1 VSTNKDSFSI
11 GGPADVTV
19 SADSPDGNYSH
30 LFEGL
35 TNGVNYY
42 VAVRAVSAAGNSA
55 VGGPAAAMPYGVP
68 TVPVAPTVVA
78 GDAQA
83 TVSMG
88 ATPASQGATIIR
100 WVVSGGDTAG
110 HTVTNKVAAYA
121 DGPTKG
127 GFALSVALGGPNV
140 WGTTWTFTAIPWVQ
154 SANKQIKEGGQ
165 SLESAAVQPKGALGK
180 PTVQIVRQ
188 QGVKGGKASL
198 LFSITPGNWNGN
210 PPNPKTGFTYSSPWA
225 NGTAN
230 GDQFF
235 FDIPI
240 TETGTVTVTQT
251 ADGGT
256 PSSTGTVVV
265 QPTISV
271 DSATAVMTVRYVPE
285 SPLYCQVMTGTTASN
300 KILATEANDGSSSYH
315 TYTYSYALVPAETTI
330 TLQCGGDSN
339 NPTTYQITTTTAR

>member
-35 TNGVNYY
+35 TNGANYY
-42 VAVRAVSAAGNSA
+42 VAVRAVNAAGNSD
-55 VGGPAAAMPYGVP
+55 VGRSPAAMPYGVP
-68 TVPVAPTVVA
+68 TVTVAPTVVP

-88 ATPASQGATIIR
+88 ATAASSGATIVQ
-100 WVVSGGDTAG
+100 WVVSGLDNAG
-110 HTVTNKVAAYA
+110 HTVTNKVATAHA
-121 DGPTKG
+121 DG
-127 GFALSVALGGPNV
+127 GFALSVALVGPNV
-140 WGTTWTFTAIPWVQ
+140 WGTIWTFTAIPRVQ
-154 SANKQIKEGGQ
+154 SANGQIKEGGQ
-165 SLESAAVQPKGALGK
+165 SPPSAAVQPKGALGK
-180 PTVQIVRQ
+180 PTVQIVTQ

-198 LFSITPGNWNGN
+198 LFSIAPGNWNGN
-210 PPNPKTGFTYSSPWA
+210 PPKTGFTYSSPWA

-230 GDQFF
+230 GADQFSL
-235 FDIPI
+235 DIPI

-251 ADGGT
+251 AAGGT

-271 DSATAVMTVRYVPE
+271 DSATAVMTVRYAPE
-285 SPLYCQVMTGTTASN
+285 QALYCEVLSGG
-300 KILATEANDGSSSYH
+300 ATVLGPSQATDVPDGSSGYH
-315 TYTYSYALVPAETTI
+315 TYTYSYATVPAETTI
-330 TLQCGGDSN
+330 RLRCGGDN
-339 NPTTYQITTTTAR
+339 NAPTTYQITTTR